1 MSHVR
6 ELFTLRNAMDKLFED
21 SYQRVQAP
29 VNQRFNENYLTPSAD
44 AWENEQQV
52 TIEMAL
58 PGVNPEDVEIT
69 FEQDTLTIGGT
80 FPARDDSKNW
90 ILREIRRGTFQRR
103 FTLQVPID
111 VDNVEATYR
120 NGLLVLTLPKS
131 KAVKPRKITVN
142 AAA

>member
-1 MSHVR
+1 
-6 ELFTLRNAMDKLFED
+6 MDKLFED

-29 VNQRFNENYLTPSAD
+29 VHRRFNENYLTPRAD
-44 AWENEQQV
+44 AWENEEQV

-58 PGVNPEDVEIT
+58 PSVNPEDVEIT
-69 FEQDTLTIGGT
+69 FEQDTLTIQGT

-111 VDNVEATYR
+111 VDKVAANYR

-131 KAVKPRKITVN
+131 EAVKPRKIMVN
-142 AAA
+142 AARE

>member
-1 MSHVR
+1 MSLTR

-21 SYQRVQAP
+21 SYNRVQAP
-29 VNQRFNENYLTPSAD
+29 TPRRFNENYLTPAAD
-44 AWENEQQV
+44 AWENDEQV

-58 PGVNPEDVEIT
+58 PGVNPEDVDIT
-69 FEQDTLTIGGT
+69 FEQDTLTIQGT

-111 VDNVEATYR
+111 VDHVAANYR

-131 KAVKPRKITVN
+131 EGVKPRKITVN
-142 AAA
+142 AAG